1 MKKIKRQMD
10 LNELAF
16 QKLKEIRPN
25 RQGVISFSNIRQRIC
40 SLFCLK
46 RRLCHKLLIDF
57 RNEGRIEYVH
67 CRGIR
72 IVKIK
77 YRKAF

>member
-10 LNELAF
+10 LNEFAF

-46 RRLCHKLLIDF
+46 RRLCYKLLIDF

-72 IVKIK
+72 IKE
-77 YRKAF
+77 

>member
-1 MKKIKRQMD
+1 MD

-16 QKLKEIRPN
+16 QKLKEIRTN
-25 RQGVISFSNIRQRIC
+25 RQGVISFSNVRQRIC

-57 RNEGRIEYVH
+57 RNEGRIDYVH

-72 IVKIK
+72 IVKTK
-77 YRKAF
+77 LRKSPLVNARF